1 MLRKICAL
9 VMVLALAFSV
19 TAYAAEATAPAVR
32 DENAGTKL
40 ARGGVNLLAG
50 WLEFPKQIYLVSKD
64 ENPYIG
70 LTYGFV
76 KGLYEGIARTGM
88 GIFETVTCVIPPYDK
103 IFIQPEFV
111 FEGWD

>member
-19 TAYAAEATAPAVR
+19 TAYAAEAAPR

-40 ARGGVNLLAG
+40 ARGGVNMLAG
-50 WLEFPKQIYLVSKD
+50 WLEFPKQIYLVSKQD
-64 ENPYIG
+64 NAYVG

-76 KGLYEGIARTGM
+76 KGIYEGLARTGL

-103 IFIQPEFV
+103 IFIQPEYV
-111 FEGWD
+111 FEGWN

>member
-19 TAYAAEATAPAVR
+19 TAYAAEATAPEVK
-32 DENAGTKL
+32 DQNAGTKL
-40 ARGGVNLLAG
+40 ARGSVNLLAG
-50 WLEFPKQIYLVSKD
+50 WLEFPKQIYMVSKE

-88 GIFETVTCVIPPYDK
+88 GIFETVTCV
-103 IFIQPEFV
+103 
-111 FEGWD
+111 

>member
-19 TAYAAEATAPAVR
+19 TAYAAEATAPMQDQNV
-32 DENAGTKL
+32 GTKL

-50 WLEFPKQIYLVSKD
+50 WLEFPKQIYLVSRD

-76 KGLYEGIARTGM
+76 KGLYEGIARTFM
-88 GIFETVTCVIPPYDK
+88 GVFETVTCVIPPYDK
-103 IFIQPEFV
+103 VIIQPEFV
-111 FEGWD
+111 FEGWK